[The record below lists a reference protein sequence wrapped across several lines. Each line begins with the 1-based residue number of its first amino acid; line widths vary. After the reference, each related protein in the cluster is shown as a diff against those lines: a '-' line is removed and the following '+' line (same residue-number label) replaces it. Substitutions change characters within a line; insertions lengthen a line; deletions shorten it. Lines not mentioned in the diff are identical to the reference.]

1 MTAASSSR
9 SRIQWLGIYVRG
21 VAMGIAEVV
30 PGVSGGTIAFISG
43 IYDELIH
50 ALASFRPSSLKML
63 TTPGEF
69 FRHHNLGFL
78 LALGFGMVTGVALF
92 AHLLSLA
99 LEHARPVVWG
109 FFLGVICLSVYL
121 LGRERPLRMLAIC
134 FPPGFIF
141 GLLVVSLDP
150 GSGDAA
156 VWLYFFGGAIAVA
169 AWLLPAVSGSF
180 LLLVLGLYEGVL
192 GALVALDLAILVA
205 LLGGCL
211 VGLLTFANLLSWL
224 MRNYREPLL
233 SILTGFLA
241 GSLVR
246 LWPWTGSAGELLL
259 PDGYQ
264 SLLSLDPLSGW
275 VLLAFFAGM
284 LGIWL
289 LGRLGR

>member
-1 MTAASSSR
+1 MSR
-9 SRIQWLGIYVRG
+9 SRTQWLGIYVRG

-63 TTPGEF
+63 MMQPGEF
-69 FRHHNLGFL
+69 YQHHNLGFL
-78 LALGFGMVTGVALF
+78 LALALGMVTGVALF

-121 LGRERPLRMLAIC
+121 LGRERRLRMLAIC
-134 FPPGFIF
+134 FPPGFAI

-150 GSGDAA
+150 GVADAA
-156 VWLYFFGGAIAVA
+156 VWLYFLGGAIAVA

-192 GALVALDLAILVA
+192 AALVALDLPVLAA
-205 LLGGCL
+205 LAGGCL

-224 MRNYREPLL
+224 MRHYREPLL

-241 GSLVR
+241 GSLMR
-246 LWPWTGSAGELLL
+246 LWPWTGADGEMLL
-259 PDGYQ
+259 PGSYRA
-264 SLLSLDPLSGW
+264 LLSLDPLTVW
-275 VLLAFFAGM
+275 VGLAFCGGM